1 MRTGPC
7 HSVEMPFMHLVINVI
22 FLRRIL
28 DCFLPKYFQ
37 WSRNYPELQS
47 WNIGMHSLNQS
58 AYSIQLA
65 GKIGLWWAHN
75 QSHAYQDECDQIL
88 RLLFELFH
96 LSLKPERM
104 WGLAFS
110 CHSTSTLSLSEGW
123 AQRWRKGNLDG
134 TTWAPSPAVS
144 NLAQP
149 WSFYLNRPI
158 NIFLKTKSLK
168 LNSNW

>member
-28 DCFLPKYFQ
+28 DCLLPKYFQ

-104 WGLAFS
+104 WGLA
-110 CHSTSTLSLSEGW
+110 LL
-123 AQRWRKGNLDG
+123 L
-134 TTWAPSPAVS
+134 P
-144 NLAQP
+144 
-149 WSFYLNRPI
+149 FYLHVEFIRRLSPKMEEGESWWHNLGPKSCRVEFSTTME
-158 NIFLKTKSLK
+158 FLLK
-168 LNSNW
+168 